1 MRVVIYRYKRTT
13 KILLSD
19 ICFPQH
25 NDRNSVCLCN
35 KYTVYYNNRFALIT
49 YLIVLF
55 FSIEPIE
62 ISKTK
67 ECCKKCGVSIEKSR
81 IDFHMRNVH
90 GLVEQCQSC
99 HTYFD
104 THDQLLDHA
113 ISCHSPVENP
123 SSHLVDLFVDNACK
137 VCGHFVEPTNKLEHL
152 RVYHGYIAMC
162 EICPKYFKSREG
174 YGHHMMM
181 FHSDQSLSHPCS
193 KCGKKFQTPS
203 LLKRHM
209 KIHSSS
215 RPFVCKVCTMAFKF
229 NWVLQN
235 HLKRH
240 EQGS

>member
-1 MRVVIYRYKRTT
+1 MYSY
-13 KILLSD
+13 
-19 ICFPQH
+19 
-25 NDRNSVCLCN
+25 NS
-35 KYTVYYNNRFALIT
+35 FALFT
-49 YLIVLF
+49 YLTVLF
-55 FSIEPIE
+55 FSIEHIE

-67 ECCKKCGVSIEKSR
+67 ECCKKCGASIEKSR

-90 GLVEQCQSC
+90 GLVERCQSC
-99 HTYFD
+99 HTYFE

-113 ISCHSPVENP
+113 ITCHSPVENP
-123 SSHLVDLFVDNACK
+123 SSHLADLFVDDACK
-137 VCGHFVEPTNKLEHL
+137 VCGNFVEPTNKLEHL